1 MALLRALL
9 CAAGLLGTAHSI
21 LHELNPTNP
30 EHHEQIKTLLEDCQL
45 QMIFVSPPANSRTA
59 PTDQLWSCYHLHSQ
73 PDPVGRRCRRTCTPS
88 TTTRAGAS

>member
-45 QMIFVSPPANSRTA
+45 QMIFVSPPQTA
-59 PTDQLWSCYHLHSQ
+59 KPPRPTSC
-73 PDPVGRRCRRTCTPS
+73 GRVTNYTPNLTPS
-88 TTTRAGAS
+88 GAVATVVVLPPTLPT

>member
-1 MALLRALL
+1 MIKFILVVWTQWFAGFAPSPPRAVETLSSNVAKTSWHDGTMALRGLV

-45 QMIFVSPPANSRTA
+45 LF
-59 PTDQLWSCYHLHSQ
+59 D
-73 PDPVGRRCRRTCTPS
+73 S
-88 TTTRAGAS
+88 TN